1 MIYIHRLILIFYP
14 QADIKPQTDGNNGK
28 VQYNLTPEIM
38 AAVFKTYPTVKKKH
52 SDYVPHR
59 MSESEFWTRFF
70 QSHYYSVH
78 TTSRSENVFSECAK
92 SDDKGIYLY
101 HFHTIF

>member
-1 MIYIHRLILIFYP
+1 MISYP

-92 SDDKGIYLY
+92 SDDKGTSYCILS
-101 HFHTIF
+101 